1 MKILFLA
8 INVRISDNTGDAVH
22 VRELAMSLAKL
33 GNDVSLIVPSFQ
45 GESDEIKA
53 LQEQDNLSLFFI
65 KRNKFLPKLS
75 SIVFLRKV
83 ARSQDSEIIYER
95 RFAPTFGFALNR
107 LLKIPYAVE
116 INGLEDKERQ
126 MLNISSGGGIIPWSI
141 KRRLWRHLFNPV
153 GRIIVVSNGLEKT
166 LSEEYGLNRNKITV
180 INNGAN
186 TDLFR
191 PMDKNKC
198 IKELGFNQKYRYVG
212 FVGNLAPWQGVE
224 QIIKIV
230 PKIIHRF
237 PETRFVIVGDGDMRT
252 DLEDLAEKLGIRNK
266 VIFTGFVPYK
276 KVPKYINSFEICTA
290 PFSGVE
296 RNRKNLVSPIKLYEY
311 MACGKPVV
319 TTDVCVF
326 KNEMEDLELGL
337 IVKADD
343 TEAFTSSLV
352 KLMENQDL
360 QRSMGE
366 KARLWVLNEHSWNK
380 VAERVSMVCNNLA
393 AASN

>member
-8 INVRISDNTGDAVH
+8 INVKITDKTGDAVH

-33 GNDVSLIVPSFQ
+33 SNDVNLIVPYAHD
-45 GESDEIKA
+45 ESEELKA
-53 LQEQDNLSLFFI
+53 LQDQDNLSLFFI
-65 KRNKFLPKLS
+65 KRNKYFPKLS
-75 SIVFLRKV
+75 SILFLRKV
-83 ARSQDSEIIYER
+83 VKSQDCEIIYER

-107 LLKIPYAVE
+107 LLRIPYAVE

-126 MLNISSGGGIIPWSI
+126 MLNISSGGGIIPWFI
-141 KRRLWRHLFNPV
+141 KGRLWKHLFNPV
-153 GRIIVVSNGLEKT
+153 GRIIVVSHGLKKT
-166 LSEEYGLNRNKITV
+166 LSKEYGLNMDKITV

-186 TDLFR
+186 TDLFK

-224 QIIKIV
+224 QIIKIA

-266 VIFTGFVPYK
+266 VIFTGFVPYE

-290 PFSGVE
+290 PFSGIE

-337 IVKADD
+337 VVKADD

-360 QRSMGE
+360 QRNIGE

-380 VAERVSMVCNNLA
+380 VAERVSMVCNNLVA
-393 AASN
+393 TSN